1 MRKKILFFTL
11 SLTVKFLFAQSNP
24 ITIYD
29 NYLQRKW
36 VDSVMTSMTIDQ
48 KIGQLFMIAGYS
60 NKDKKHTDFIKKM
73 IREHEI
79 GGLIF
84 MQGTPEKQAK
94 LHNEY
99 QEISKIPLLIGF
111 DGEWGLSMRLKKT
124 YRFPWNMTLGA
135 IRDNSL
141 IEKFGKHIGKQCKRI
156 GIHLNFAPVV
166 DINTNPKNP
175 IIGNRSFGESRENV
189 TEKAKAFIK
198 GLQSEYVLANAKHFP
213 GHGDTST
220 DSHKTLPQVNF
231 DIERLDSIELY
242 PYQQLFKTDL
252 ASVMVAHLSVPTLE
266 PNKALPTSLSKKV
279 VTDLLKEKMGF
290 KGLILTDAL
299 NMKGASNFAE
309 PGEIDLEAL
318 KAGNDIL
325 LFSGKVSEGVK
336 AIKKA
341 LKEGVITEERINYS
355 ARKILK
361 AKYWAG
367 LHQYS
372 PVKMDGI
379 DSDLNNVENEVLHRE
394 LIENAIT
401 LIKNE
406 KNALPIK
413 NLEKQKIAY
422 IKLGDDKDNTPFIKM
437 LQNYTN
443 LTVVS
448 AKTTKKLL
456 KKLKPYNL
464 VIIGFHKSNAHA
476 WKDYHFSKNDLHRL
490 KEVAK
495 KKKVILDVFASPY
508 SLLNIADFSTI
519 EGLVISYQ
527 NSPISQEI
535 SAQLIFGAMGFK
547 GKLPVSIKN
556 EFNEGYGLLTNSL
569 ERLGYSIPEKE
580 GLNSKNLVKIDS
592 VAEVVLKE
600 KMAPGMQVLVAKNG
614 KIVFHKTYG
623 YHTDSKKQKVKKRDL
638 YDVASVTKILGTLP
652 MIMKLE
658 DEKKIDLE
666 DTLGE
671 LLPSWLKNTNKDT
684 LTLKEVLSH
693 NARLKAWIPFYIKT
707 LDTVTKK
714 PSLKYYRK
722 KMSRKFNIKVAENL
736 YLRKDYKDTILNLI
750 ATADQREK
758 PGYKYSDLAFYISK
772 EIAERFYKKDLNTL
786 MQNHFYKPLGANRTT
801 FLPLQKFPKNDIVPT
816 EDDSYYRHQLL
827 QGYVHDMG
835 AAMLGGI
842 SGHAGL
848 FSTAEDMAKMM
859 QLFLQ
864 KGFYGGKRYFQ
875 PKTMDLFNTRFYEN
889 DSIRRGVGFDK
900 PQIRKEEENTCGC
913 VSEKSFGHGGF
924 TGTYVWA
931 DPKTNLIYIFL
942 SNRVYPTMSNTK
954 LVKENIRTNI
964 QQIIQNS
971 LIE

>member
-1 MRKKILFFTL
+1 MRKITLFFAFLITAN
-11 SLTVKFLFAQSNP
+11 SLFSQTKPL
-24 ITIYD
+24 TIYD
-29 NYLQRKW
+29 DTVQRKW

-60 NKDKKHTDFIKKM
+60 NKDEKHTNFIKETIKK
-73 IREHEI
+73 HEI

-94 LHNEY
+94 LYNEY
-99 QEISKIPLLIGF
+99 QAISKVPLLIGF
-111 DGEWGLSMRLKKT
+111 DGEWGLAMRLKET

-135 IRDNSL
+135 IRDNTL
-141 IEKFGKHIGKQCKRI
+141 IEKFGKHLGKQCKRI

-175 IIGNRSFGESRENV
+175 IIGNRSFGENRENV

-231 DIERLDSIELY
+231 DIKRLDSIELY
-242 PYQQLFKTDL
+242 PYQQLFQTDL

-266 PNKALPTSLSKKV
+266 PNKTLPTSLSKKV

-299 NMKGASNFAE
+299 NMKGASNFAK

-325 LFSGKVSEGVK
+325 LFSGEVSEGVK

-341 LKEGVITEERINYS
+341 LNEGVITEERINHS
-355 ARKILK
+355 VRKILK

-367 LHQYS
+367 LHHYS
-372 PVKMDGI
+372 PVKMEGI
-379 DSDLNNVENEVLHRE
+379 DSDLNNSKNEVLYRE
-394 LIENAIT
+394 LIENAVT
-401 LIKNE
+401 LVKNKE
-406 KNALPIK
+406 SILPIR

-422 IKLGDDKDNTPFIKM
+422 IKLGDDKDNSPFVTM
-437 LQNYTN
+437 LQNYTDV
-443 LTVVS
+443 TVVS
-448 AKTTKKLL
+448 AKNTKELL

-464 VIIGFHKSNAHA
+464 VIAGFHKSDAHA
-476 WKDYHFSKNDLHRL
+476 WKDYHFSKNDLYRL

-495 KKKVILDVFASPY
+495 KKKIILDIFASPY
-508 SLLNIADFSTI
+508 SLLDINDFSEI
-519 EGLVISYQ
+519 EGLVVSYQ

-535 SAQLIFGAMGFK
+535 SGQLIFGAMGFK
-547 GKLPVSIKN
+547 GKLPVSVRN
-556 EFNEGYGLLTNSL
+556 EFNEGHGLLTNSL
-569 ERLGYSIPEKE
+569 QRLGYSIPEKE
-580 GLNSKNLVKIDS
+580 GLNSQNLAKIDS

-623 YHTDSKKQKVKKRDL
+623 YHTDKEKQKVQKKDL

-652 MIMKLE
+652 MVMQLE
-658 DEKKIDLE
+658 DQKKIKLE
-666 DTLGE
+666 DTLGK
-671 LLPSWLKNTNKDT
+671 LLPWLKNTNKDT

-707 LDTVTKK
+707 LDSVTKK
-714 PSLKYYRK
+714 PSLEYYRK
-722 KMSRKFNIKVAENL
+722 KWSKKFNIKVAENL
-736 YLRKDYKDTILNLI
+736 YLRRDYKDTILNLI
-750 ATADQREK
+750 ATAEQREK
-758 PGYKYSDLAFYISK
+758 TGYKYSDLAFYISK
-772 EIAERFYKKDLNTL
+772 EIVERFYKKDLNTL
-786 MQNHFYKPLGANRTT
+786 MQKYFYKPLGANRTT

-816 EDDSYYRHQLL
+816 EDDNYYRNQLL

-875 PKTMDLFNTRFYEN
+875 PQTMDLFNTRFYEK

-900 PQIRKEEENTCGC
+900 PQIRKAEQNTCGC

-931 DPKTNLIYIFL
+931 DPATSLIYIFL
-942 SNRVYPTMSNTK
+942 SNRVYPTMDNTK
-954 LVKENIRTNI
+954 LVDEDIRTNI
-964 QQIIQNS
+964 QQIIQDS
-971 LIE
+971 LL